1 MVQFANPPSTGK
13 EPNTNGEANAISSGQ
28 VGPNGTMELSGVDGS
43 KKRKRRSRSSKTNGS
58 VSRRRLSVSKPARDP
73 RDEAS
78 PARPEAEAAGTRSPS
93 PVIDFDG
100 LSRPSKSLHPP

>member
-1 MVQFANPPSTGK
+1 M
-13 EPNTNGEANAISSGQ
+13 TNGESSVSGSEQ
-28 VGPNGTMELSGVDGS
+28 NTPNGTIKAENGGVDGT
-43 KKRKRRSRSSKTNGS
+43 KKRKRRSMGPKANGTI
-58 VSRRRLSVSKPARDP
+58 SRRRLSVSKPARDP

-100 LSRPSKSLHPP
+100 LSRPSTFGPSHPVRYSF

>member
-1 MVQFANPPSTGK
+1 MTNRGSSVSSSEQ
-13 EPNTNGEANAISSGQ
+13 NT
-28 VGPNGTMELSGVDGS
+28 PNGAMKAENGGVEGS
-43 KKRKRRSRSSKTNGS
+43 KKRKRRSRGPKTNGT

-78 PARPEAEAAGTRSPS
+78 PVAAGTRSPS

-100 LSRPSKSLHPP
+100 LSRPSKSYPSHLPRHNF

>member
-1 MVQFANPPSTGK
+1 MDGASSAPSSSQ
-13 EPNTNGEANAISSGQ
+13 NT
-28 VGPNGTMELSGVDGS
+28 PNGVSKPDIGGAEAS
-43 KKRKRRSRSSKTNGS
+43 KKRKRRSRGPKTNGT

-78 PARPEAEAAGTRSPS
+78 PVRPAEEVSGTRSPS

-100 LSRPSKSLHPP
+100 LSRPSTFLSII